1 MAPVPLLG
9 SFRKHPAL
17 ARRPTLRALP
27 GCALL
32 LLLLIA
38 GAACATGS
46 DATAYQPRQGRD
58 YELPVDSRI
67 LPGHVPGGATLES
80 ILRRHDLAPG
90 SVERMIAAVRA
101 VFDPRKV
108 RQGQAYRL
116 ERLEDGRVRFFEYEI
131 DATRFLRLLPAGD
144 DGREFRAEVVDYP
157 ITTTALSVSGTI
169 DARTPS
175 LFASMSAVG
184 EQPELSI
191 ALADI
196 FSGEVDFN
204 SELQPGDAYR
214 IAAQKSVRDGRVVGY
229 GPIEAAWLKNGTRE
243 LFGIR
248 FQPKGR
254 EPGYYDLE
262 GRSLKRFFLRSPL
275 KFDPSISSHFSM
287 SRRHPILNIRRAHL
301 GVDYRAPTGAPVV
314 AVSAGTVVFAEWTR
328 GGGRTVRIRHA
339 SGYESAYLHLS
350 SFGPGIRAG
359 VRVAQGQVIGRVG
372 ATGLATGPQLHYELR
387 KNGRHVNPVLEHRKL
402 PPGDPVPPDQ
412 MDEFRAVRDQALAKL
427 G

>member
-1 MAPVPLLG
+1 PLLRLTPLL
-9 SFRKHPAL
+9 F
-17 ARRPTLRALP
+17 
-27 GCALL
+27 LL
-32 LLLLIA
+32 LA

-46 DATAYQPRQGRD
+46 DATPYQPRQGTD

-67 LPGHVPGGATLES
+67 LPGRVPGGATLES
-80 ILRRHDLAPG
+80 ILNRHNLAPG
-90 SVERMIAAVRA
+90 SVERMITAVRA

-157 ITTTALSVSGTI
+157 ITTTALSVGGTI
-169 DARTPS
+169 DERTPS
-175 LFASMSAVG
+175 LFASMSAAG

-204 SELQPGDAYR
+204 SELQPGDEYR
-214 IAAQKSVRDGRVVGY
+214 IATEKSMRDGRIVGY
-229 GPIEAAWLKNGTRE
+229 GPIEAARLKNGTRE
-243 LFGIR
+243 LVGIR
-248 FQPKGR
+248 FQPEGK

-275 KFDPSISSHFSM
+275 KFDPSISSHFSR

-301 GVDYRAPTGAPVV
+301 GVDYRAPSGAPVV
-314 AVSAGTVVFAEWTR
+314 AVSAGTVVFAAWTR

-339 SGYESAYLHLS
+339 SGYETAYLHLS
-350 SFGPGIRAG
+350 SFGPGIHAG
-359 VRVAQGQVIGRVG
+359 VRVAQGQIIGRVG
-372 ATGLATGPQLHYELR
+372 ATGLATGPHLHYELR

-412 MDEFRAVRDQALAKL
+412 MDEFRAVRDRALAKL